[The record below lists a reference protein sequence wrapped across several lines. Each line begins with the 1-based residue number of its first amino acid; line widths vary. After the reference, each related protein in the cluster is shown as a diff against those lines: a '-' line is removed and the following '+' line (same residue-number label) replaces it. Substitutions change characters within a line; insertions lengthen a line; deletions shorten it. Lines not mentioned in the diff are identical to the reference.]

1 MNTHQTAIINYAT
14 HITNQIVSF
23 LVLKCIFFFSV
34 PPIIEAA
41 SPEMRINIS
50 EPAVLACLITGYP
63 RPSITW
69 KKNDEVF
76 STNTTRINISDF
88 EVRAVDSGSGSIADL
103 LRWEV

>member
-1 MNTHQTAIINYAT
+1 M
-14 HITNQIVSF
+14 
-23 LVLKCIFFFSV
+23 

-50 EPAVLACLITGYP
+50 EPAFLACLITGYP
-63 RPSITW
+63 RPNITW

-76 STNTTRINISDF
+76 STNTARINIFEF
-88 EVRAVDSGSGSIADL
+88 EVRAVDSGSGSDISYMSSGFTGSGSIADL

>member
-1 MNTHQTAIINYAT
+1 M
-14 HITNQIVSF
+14 
-23 LVLKCIFFFSV
+23 

-50 EPAVLACLITGYP
+50 EPAILVCLITGYP

-76 STNTTRINISDF
+76 STNTARINIFQF
-88 EVRAVDSGSGSIADL
+88 EVGATDSGSGSDISYMSSGFTGSGSIADL
-103 LRWEV
+103 LRWEACITYYKEY